1 METLAWKVRI
11 AVLWIFLAVM
21 MSASVGLV
29 LLEPGAI
36 EEIMTGEMEGT
47 EISEGLLLMSSLLW
61 LLPLI
66 MAFLS
71 VSLRDKAN
79 RWTNV
84 GVGIFFTVFN
94 IGHLLGHL
102 TEGELPSPLVL
113 THLAMVIAPAL
124 IFWHGLRWPKP
135 SG

>member
-47 EISEGLLLMSSLLW
+47 EISEGLLLMSSLL
-61 LLPLI
+61 P
-66 MAFLS
+66 
-71 VSLRDKAN
+71 VCDHR
-79 RWTNV
+79 
-84 GVGIFFTVFN
+84 
-94 IGHLLGHL
+94 
-102 TEGELPSPLVL
+102 
-113 THLAMVIAPAL
+113 
-124 IFWHGLRWPKP
+124 
-135 SG
+135 